1 MSLGI
6 TRMNYIALRARD
18 PAAAAEHAEKLGF
31 SLVHSAADGTQY
43 LKAHGPDP
51 YSLVYKPT
59 DDGPGMHHASYLVK
73 DAAALDA
80 AASALE
86 DKGVAIER
94 VEAPEWEQPE
104 ALRFRTP
111 AGHLIEVTT
120 GIHLDRPVG
129 HVADTPTAAP
139 APLAP
144 DHVGLGAVNFEIEE
158 YFAARKMGL
167 LHSSRINS
175 AGGPQVM
182 SFMRVPGRWLY
193 HQLVVVRSHLN
204 ELHHLQFTLKS
215 VDSFYETYEAM
226 KANGI
231 AIEWGPLRHGPGH
244 NIAMYFRDHEGHWI
258 EYSVEEEVVLDDTTY
273 VPRTWSTADPHV
285 VDEWNSGDPPKE
297 LMGPPPEQAEKFMKL
312 GARMA
317 QMAKAQLWVCLS
329 RHGHG
334 DGDTPPHPSPQ
345 IDDIL
350 EHLEW
355 ALEMEASGKLFAAGP
370 FKNAQGGMQGDG
382 LLIFRADSEEEARAL
397 AASDPIHKGGFRDFE
412 LYQWELHEG
421 RLDVSFDLSTKEF
434 RFS

>member
-1 MSLGI
+1 MSLGL

-31 SLVHSAADGTQY
+31 SIAEAASDGTHY

-51 YSLVYKPT
+51 YSLVYTPS
-59 DDGPGMHHASYLVK
+59 DNGPGMDHASYLVE
-73 DAAALDA
+73 DLDA
-80 AASALE
+80 ATAALSE
-86 DKGVAIER
+86 GGVAFEH
-94 VEAPEWEQPE
+94 VSDAV
-104 ALRFRTP
+104 RFRTP
-111 AGHLIEVTT
+111 AGHLIQLMT
-120 GIHLDRPVG
+120 GLHLERPVG
-129 HVADTPTAAP
+129 HAADTPTSAP

-144 DHVGLGAVNFEIEE
+144 DHVGLGAINFEIEE
-158 YFAARKMGL
+158 HFVAKKMGL

-182 SFMRVPGRWLY
+182 SFMRAPGRWLY

-215 VDSFYETYEAM
+215 VDSFYATYEAM

-244 NIAMYFRDHEGHWI
+244 NIAMYFRDHEGNWI
-258 EYSVEEEVVLDDTTY
+258 EYSVEEEVVLDDATY

-285 VDEWNSGDPPKE
+285 VDEWNSGDPPEE
-297 LMGPPPEQAEKFMKL
+297 LMGPPAEQAPKFAKL

-317 QMAKAQLWVCLS
+317 QMAKTQLWVCLS
-329 RHGHG
+329 CHHGAAG
-334 DGDTPPHPSPQ
+334 EPLPSPQ

-350 EHLEW
+350 AHLAW
-355 ALEMEASGKLFAAGP
+355 ALEMEAEDKLFAAGP

-382 LLIFRADSEEEARAL
+382 LLIFRAETEEEARAL
-397 AASDPIHKGGFRDFE
+397 AASDPIHKGGFRTFE
-412 LYQWELHEG
+412 LLQWELHEG
-421 RLDVSFDLSTKEF
+421 RLDPSLGPLSTQEMN
-434 RFS
+434 S